1 MIEGKIEVNEN
12 NYDNNDIMICDSEPS
27 VFSNRWDGK
36 THFNFKF
43 IFMFLVF
50 IFAIMVGFNLL
61 FPKTCSANSSLR
73 SGKSLF
79 NYYSCI
85 TCHTVNGNGG
95 TLGPNLSSYG
105 KLGKR
110 FSWTMKVILNPD
122 RYFKTGSKVEI
133 NGKKYYAVMPK
144 YEYLTGK
151 QVYKISAYLESLKR

>member
-1 MIEGKIEVNEN
+1 M
-12 NYDNNDIMICDSEPS
+12 
-27 VFSNRWDGK
+27 
-36 THFNFKF
+36 
-43 IFMFLVF
+43 
-50 IFAIMVGFNLL
+50 
-61 FPKTCSANSSLR
+61 FPKTCFANPDVS
-73 SGKSLF
+73 SGKYLF

-133 NGKKYYAVMPK
+133 DGKKFYAVMPK
-144 YEYLTGK
+144 YGYLTGK
-151 QVYKISAYLESLKR
+151 QIYNISAYLESLK